1 MLVRQKGIVGNGLA
15 RFIKDDSITGIKWVR
30 AHY

>member
-30 AHY
+30 AH